1 MVGLYFLVAI
11 VVLMIAYA
19 GVEETM
25 KLFAYIDLQ
34 LRFAV
39 LRLRMR
45 WMGWNLRRGLIKD
58 TANYHKFIQ
67 KETNERKRSI

>member
-1 MVGLYFLVAI
+1 MLGMYVII
-11 VVLMIAYA
+11 VTIILLIAFA
-19 GVEETM
+19 GMEETM
-25 KLFAYIDLQ
+25 LLFAYIDLQ

-39 LRLRMR
+39 LRLRMK

-58 TANYHKFIQ
+58 TANYHKFIR